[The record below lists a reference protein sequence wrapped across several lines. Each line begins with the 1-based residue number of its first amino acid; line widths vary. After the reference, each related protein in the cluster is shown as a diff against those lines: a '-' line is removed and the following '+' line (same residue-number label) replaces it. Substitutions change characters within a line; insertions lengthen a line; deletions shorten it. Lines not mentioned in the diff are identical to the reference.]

1 MFLVGLVVGCLAKFL
16 RQRILCY
23 LAAKEFLYA
32 FEKVYLIV
40 GDECDGNA
48 VALSACRTADAV
60 DIVFNI
66 ARNVVVDDHLNVVD
80 VYAACHNVGSHE
92 NIDVAGLEAEH
103 HLVTLSLRQVGM
115 HGATADIL
123 LYEAAMYLLDTLL
136 LAGED
141 DDPLLLGLEY
151 LAQDGILLRRI
162 ADISRLL
169 YLLSRLGDGY
179 LHVQRVFEERLG
191 KVFNLAGHGGREHYR
206 LACLRNM
213 LGNGEDVV
221 RKSHIEHAVSLVE
234 DEEREVREVDI
245 VHLHVGYQ
253 SARRSYD
260 HRSTFLQRRQLVV
273 VAVAVVAAIYRHAA
287 YAVEI
292 VSESLHGLVYLLCQL
307 ACGSHDE
314 TVHRIILVAS
324 VVKARDDWKQ
334 IGCRLAGAGLRHT
347 HDVTALDDRVYA
359 CCLNGSTGLETHIVQ
374 GIEDVV
380 VKKGLFEIF
389 LLHILSHYYVCQPT
403 YEVGSVY

>member
-1 MFLVGLVVGCLAKFL
+1 MFLVGLVVRCLAKFL
-16 RQRILCY
+16 RQRIFYY
-23 LAAKEFLYA
+23 LAAKEFLNA
-32 FEKVYLIV
+32 FEEIYLIV
-40 GDECDGNA
+40 GNECDGNA
-48 VALSACRTADAV
+48 VALSACCTANAV
-60 DIVFNI
+60 DIVFDI

-80 VYAACHNVGSHE
+80 VYAACYDVGSHE
-92 NIDVAGLEAEH
+92 NVDVAGLEAEH
-103 HLVTLSLRQVGM
+103 HLITLSLRQVGV
-115 HGATADIL
+115 HGTTADIF
-123 LYEAAMYLLDTLL
+123 LYEATVYLLDALL

-151 LAQDGILLRRI
+151 LAQDGFLLRII

-169 YLLSRLGDGY
+169 YLLGRLGDGY

-191 KVFNLAGHGGREHYR
+191 EVLNLARHGGREHYR
-206 LACLRNM
+206 LTRLRDM

-221 RKSHIEHAVSLVE
+221 RKAHVEHAVSLIE

-253 SARRSYD
+253 SARRSND
-260 HRSTFLQRRQLVV
+260 HRCTFLQRRQLVV
-273 VAVAVVAAIYRHAA
+273 VAVAIIAAIYRHAA

-292 VSESLHGLVYLLCQL
+292 VSESLHSLVYLLCQL

-314 TVHRIILVAS
+314 TVHCIIFVATI
-324 VVKARDDWKQ
+324 VKARDDRKQ

-347 HDVTALDDRVYA
+347 HDVTALDDRVYT
-359 CCLNGSTGLETHIVQ
+359 CCLNGSTGLETHVVQ

-380 VKKGLFEIF
+380 VKKGLFKIF
-389 LLHILSHYYVCQPT
+389 LLHNYSIPL
-403 YEVGSVY
+403 